1 MALGNVR
8 GELDASGDGRP
19 TGANANFS
27 SSLALLVS
35 FIGAE
40 SASGAPLRHGTVA
53 LRADGG
59 REDVRA
65 ARRPWRG
72 RAVPFAGTP
81 AMAPRALSLS
91 AMTPPNPATSSAGG
105 GERGEQD
112 ISCGALLA
120 RRTSPSVDVAAD
132 ALEHDVLVEGVPH
145 HAVRGGV
152 LGLAYVR
159 RRKRV
164 VVRVLVE
171 EGAVQGR
178 LARVIAPREPR
189 AALRVMRG
197 ALLSRCCNSSFSL
210 FRALSSET
218 CRQTFSI
225 MSLARR
231 QRRRG

>member
-1 MALGNVR
+1 
-8 GELDASGDGRP
+8 
-19 TGANANFS
+19 
-27 SSLALLVS
+27 
-35 FIGAE
+35 
-40 SASGAPLRHGTVA
+40 
-53 LRADGG
+53 
-59 REDVRA
+59 
-65 ARRPWRG
+65 
-72 RAVPFAGTP
+72 
-81 AMAPRALSLS
+81 MAPRALSLS

-145 HAVRGGV
+145 HAVHGGV
-152 LGLAYVR
+152 LGLCCVR

-164 VVRVLVE
+164 IVRVLVG

-189 AALRVMRG
+189 AALRMMRG